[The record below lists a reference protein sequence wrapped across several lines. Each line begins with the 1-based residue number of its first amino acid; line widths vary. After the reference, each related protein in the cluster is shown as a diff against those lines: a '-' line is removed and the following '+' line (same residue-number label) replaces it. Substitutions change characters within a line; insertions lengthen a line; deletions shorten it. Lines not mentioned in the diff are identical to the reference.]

1 MNLAVWFELPQS
13 SKQKVSIAVDK
24 ARQKPFVSFDF
35 TTLYH
40 VALIQLKLNL
50 VPRVMGPPEK
60 RDPFRSAGER
70 PESGIMKL
78 NNVFDCLSA

>member
-40 VALIQLKLNL
+40 AALIQLKLNL
-50 VPRVMGPPEK
+50 VPRVIGLYGQ
-60 RDPFRSAGER
+60 RVSARRVG
-70 PESGIMKL
+70 
-78 NNVFDCLSA
+78 

>member
-35 TTLYH
+35 TSLYH
-40 VALIQLKLNL
+40 VALIQLKPNL
-50 VPRVMGPPEK
+50 VPRVIGPYGQ
-60 RDPFRSAGER
+60 RVSARKVG
-70 PESGIMKL
+70 
-78 NNVFDCLSA
+78 